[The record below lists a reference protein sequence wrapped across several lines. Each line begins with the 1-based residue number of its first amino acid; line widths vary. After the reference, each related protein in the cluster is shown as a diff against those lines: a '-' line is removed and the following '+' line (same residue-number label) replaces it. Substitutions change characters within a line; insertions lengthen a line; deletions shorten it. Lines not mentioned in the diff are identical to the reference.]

1 MRRGTIARLEAK
13 ANLITMFINQCMNT
27 TAEMLDKS
35 RRMRRGDDRRSRM
48 LDEPP
53 NREYHRY
60 VCRFGAAWR
69 HQNKQALDNPSGDK
83 IKVAQKVA
91 VVG

>member
-1 MRRGTIARLEAK
+1 MIDTTPVPIAEKVKPVPAATVLADGSVMVYEPVPLRSTIL
-13 ANLITMFINQCMNT
+13 
-27 TAEMLDKS
+27 
-35 RRMRRGDDRRSRM
+35 
-48 LDEPP
+48 
-53 NREYHRY
+53 RY